1 MSQIKRKFIEDN
13 AVSGAK
19 IRLDNNETFKARNAA
34 NSADIDILKIRTDN
48 ILEFQV
54 LPQANSSLPVPS
66 APKEFATIEYI
77 QNVIQGKQDAK
88 DAVNVLA
95 DANIP
100 LTGSVPLVIDGVT
113 VTAGMRVL
121 LTAQTTAS
129 QNGIYTIGISGTY
142 TLTRSTDAN
151 TSAAVTS
158 GLYTVVISGTLYSGY
173 EAILTTADP
182 IVLDTTSLTFA
193 KYPSTIALVAGD
205 MLNRSGNTWTVDLA
219 SLSGLESTNAGN
231 DAGQLRVK
239 VDTASLEK
247 DQSTRRDPSTGA
259 TMAKK
264 PKKASFTLSPTDI
277 TNQFVDL
284 TDVASQG
291 SVEFRV
297 VGAGAQEET
306 TDYTVNYT
314 GGVGSKTRIT
324 FAGGLATGGVS
335 ALVSTDIVNV
345 YYEAW

>member
-100 LTGSVPLVIDGVT
+100 LTGAVPLVIDGVT
-113 VTAGMRVL
+113 LTAGMRVL

-129 QNGIYTIGISGTY
+129 QNGIYTMGISGTY
-142 TLTRSTDAN
+142 TLTRSSDAN

-239 VDTASLEK
+239 TDTASLEK

-284 TDVASQG
+284 TDVASQN

-335 ALVSTDIVNV
+335 ALVATDVVVV
-345 YYEAW
+345 YYTAW